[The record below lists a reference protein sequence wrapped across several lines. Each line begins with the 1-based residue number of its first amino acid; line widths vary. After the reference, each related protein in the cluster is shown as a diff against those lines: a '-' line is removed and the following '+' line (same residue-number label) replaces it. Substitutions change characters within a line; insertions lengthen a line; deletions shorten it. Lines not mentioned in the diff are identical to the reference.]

1 MVTYG
6 CLTLLFLFAIVKSV
20 LYYKRREQ
28 IIAPEELDAQL
39 LQLINHEER
48 VP

>member
-20 LYYKRREQ
+20 LYYTRRGH
-28 IIAPEELDAQL
+28 IVAPQELDAQL

-48 VP
+48 VS